1 MICPITTPY
10 PPLRA
15 SVQKATSYPLSNLR
29 RALQLR
35 FAMLLVTGFI
45 PWSNSSAADT
55 LQVGT
60 AAIETTPEVFPVR
73 LRSGKSHLVHDP
85 LHARAIAFQNGEG
98 RVVITLIDAIGI
110 GREETDEV
118 KTRATA
124 ITGWKPEEMLISA
137 THSHST
143 PKAGGED
150 PGSVAYKKIRFNGML
165 KAITTAIA
173 NLEPARVG
181 FGSHD
186 EPSEVRN
193 RRWHMEPGKM
203 PPNPYGEFDTVK
215 MNPGMNHLVKPAAP
229 IDPEVCVIDIRTQK
243 GNKPLGLIANY
254 SLHYVGGIP
263 KQIIDGREMG
273 MASADYFGEFS
284 RIMPYRLAGN
294 PPENFVA
301 FMTNGTSG
309 DINNIPFGIKRPPRE
324 PFEQC
329 RIVATKAADA
339 AWCATRDLEYDVRPL
354 IATRQREISLTYR
367 EVNVFQL
374 NRAHATL
381 EGIKEK
387 GDEAFPKKAG
397 QYARQI
403 VNFRE
408 KRPPEPVLIQAI
420 RIGDQ
425 AIVTLPF
432 EVLVEIGLEI
442 KAKSPFKHTFTIELA
457 NGSYGYLPP
466 PNQHKLGGYETWLGT
481 SRFVPDSSVI
491 LTKNLLEMLAELHA
505 L

>member
-1 MICPITTPY
+1 MRTPI
-10 PPLRA
+10 L
-15 SVQKATSYPLSNLR
+15 
-29 RALQLR
+29 
-35 FAMLLVTGFI
+35 FLLLFPCLPFI

-55 LQVGT
+55 LQAGT

-73 LRSGKSHLVHDP
+73 LRSGRSHLVHDP
-85 LHARAIAFQNGEG
+85 LHARAIAFQHGEG

-118 KTRATA
+118 KRRAA
-124 ITGWKPEEMLISA
+124 EITGWKPEEMLISA
-137 THSHST
+137 THSHTTPST
-143 PKAGGED
+143 GGDD
-150 PGSVAYKKIRFNGML
+150 PGSVGYKQKRFNGML

-181 FGSHD
+181 FGSHE

-215 MNPGMNHLVKPAAP
+215 MNPGMNYLVKPAAP
-229 IDPEVCVIDIRTQK
+229 IDPELCVIDVRTQRR
-243 GNKPLGLIANY
+243 NKPLGLIANY
-254 SLHYVGGIP
+254 SLHFVGGMP
-263 KQIIDGREMG
+263 KHIIDGREMG
-273 MASADYFGEFS
+273 MASADYFGEFA

-301 FMTNGTSG
+301 MMTNGTSG
-309 DINNIPFGIKRPPRE
+309 DINNLPFGIKRPPRE

-339 AWCATRDLEYDVRPL
+339 AWRATRDLEYTDNPL

-367 EVNVFQL
+367 KVNEAQVT
-374 NRAHATL
+374 RALSTL
-381 EGIKEK
+381 KGVKEK
-387 GDEAFPKKAG
+387 GEEAYPKKAE

-403 VNFRE
+403 VNFQE
-408 KRPPEPVLIQAI
+408 KRLPEPVLIQAI

-425 AIVTLPF
+425 AIVSLPF

-442 KAKSPFKHTFTIELA
+442 KAKSPFKRTFTIELA
-457 NGSYGYLPP
+457 NGYYGYLPP

-481 SRFVPDSSVI
+481 SRFIPESSVI
-491 LTKNLLEMLAELHA
+491 LVKNLLEMLDELHA